1 VGLDPPKTERGNR
14 FMAGM
19 KDFTKGLLVE
29 NPVFVLVLGLCPV
42 LAVTT
47 SVENAVGMG
56 VAATFVLLMSNILV
70 SLLRNFIPG
79 KIRIP
84 AYIVVI
90 ASFVTIVELVM
101 HGYAPQLYEQLG
113 IFVPLIVVNCIIL
126 GRAEAFASKNTLW
139 TSILD
144 ALGMGAGFTIA
155 LVVIG
160 ASRELLGSNKLL
172 GLEVFDLQS
181 GVLGPLHLKPM
192 AIMTL
197 APGGFL
203 VLGFIMA
210 FLNWSKTWKK
220 SS

>member
-1 VGLDPPKTERGNR
+1 
-14 FMAGM
+14 
-19 KDFTKGLLVE
+19 
-29 NPVFVLVLGLCPV
+29 V

-47 SVENAVGMG
+47 SVVNAIGMG

-70 SLLRNFIPG
+70 SLLRNFIPS

-101 HGYAPQLYEQLG
+101 HGFAPQLFEQLG

-126 GRAEAFASKNTLW
+126 GRAEAFASKNTMMD
-139 TSILD
+139 SIMD
-144 ALGMGAGFTIA
+144 ALGMGLGFLIA

-160 ASRELLGSNKLL
+160 GIRELTGANKLF
-172 GLEVFDLQS
+172 GYQVFDLEN
-181 GVLGPLHLKPM
+181 GILGFLHLKPM

-203 VLGFIMA
+203 VMGFLLA
-210 FLNWSKTWKK
+210 LLNWSK
-220 SS
+220 SRRSEQ

>member
-1 VGLDPPKTERGNR
+1 
-14 FMAGM
+14 MAHTRE
-19 KDFTKGLLVE
+19 FTKGLLAE
-29 NPVFVLVLGLCPV
+29 NPVFVLVLGLCPT

-47 SVENAVGMG
+47 SVENAIGMG
-56 VAATFVLLMSNILV
+56 AAATFVLLMSNILV
-70 SLLRNFIPG
+70 SVLRSFIPS

-126 GRAEAFASKNTLW
+126 GRAEAFASKNGLFD
-139 TSILD
+139 SILD
-144 ALGMGAGFTIA
+144 ALGMGVGFSIA

-160 ASRELLGSNKLL
+160 GIRELIGSNKLM
-172 GLEVFDLQS
+172 GYQVFDLQN
-181 GVLGPLHLKPM
+181 GILKVFCLKPM

-203 VLGFIMA
+203 VMGFILA

-220 SS
+220 ES